1 MPSLVQITDFNGEFQ
16 LQIDNATTTKFNF
29 IRDNHEANYIYKLL
43 GVTLGKLFIADLGV
57 DGVPVTARFL
67 AIYNA
72 FAEDSDYGII
82 QSKGMKEYMKG
93 IIWYYYARNNPYII
107 ATGGNKV
114 NIDQNSDQMS
124 DGLVLARIYNGSI
137 NTADAIQWYI
147 CDNYD
152 TYPEYKGKNLDYV
165 IGL

>member
-1 MPSLVQITDFNGEFQ
+1 MPSLISISDFSGEYQ
-16 LQIDNATTTKFNF
+16 LQVDNATEDKFNF
-29 IRDNHEANYIYKLL
+29 IRDNHETTYIYKLL
-43 GVTLGKLFIADLGV
+43 GVALGKLFIANLDAN
-57 DGVPVTARFL
+57 GVPTDARFL

-114 NIDQNSDQMS
+114 NIDQNSEQLT
-124 DGLVLARIYNGSI
+124 DGLALARIYNGSV

-147 CDNYD
+147 CENYD
-152 TYPEYKGKNLDYV
+152 TYPEYKGQDLDYV